1 MSTLSRD
8 ERFEAAIQ
16 IALEAS
22 ASSARRSFA
31 YEMKRKARQF
41 MRNLWM
47 MDRLHPQLSLANAR
61 QFRAITD
68 HLREGGE
75 VSSFNIAALYLIA
88 RFMRRFERSEMR
100 RAS

>member
-1 MSTLSRD
+1 MLFPS
-8 ERFEAAIQ
+8 ERNARGEEAIQ

-31 YEMKRKARQF
+31 YELKRKARQF

-75 VSSFNIAALYLIA
+75 VSLFNIDALYLIA
-88 RFMRRFERSEMR
+88 RFMRREECRQR
-100 RAS
+100 KAA